1 MLDRAQAG
9 LTTAVRALV
18 TGAAGFIGANLVRHL
33 VVAGHEVIALS
44 RSHTTAW
51 RLDEIATEVQV
62 LEFDLRDT
70 AAIEQVVA
78 KIRPQWVFH
87 LAAHGAYSW
96 QTDIETMIGVN
107 IGATAAML
115 SAARA
120 IDVQAFVNA
129 GSSSEY
135 GLKTHAPPED
145 EWLEPSS
152 YYAVTKV
159 AGSHLTALAAAEGLP
174 AVTLRLY
181 SIYGPWEE
189 PGRLVPA
196 LVREALHARLPPL
209 VGPETARDFV
219 YVDDCC
225 DAFVRA
231 AKRGAPG
238 GPGAVLNIGSGA
250 QTRLDE
256 FVEVAR
262 NALSVTAHPEWGT
275 MGPRHWDTNVWVS
288 EPRAALEHLGW
299 QASTSLGDG
308 LSRTAAWLRDR
319 PQLWERYGVTG
330 SA

>member
-1 MLDRAQAG
+1 VLDRAQAG

-18 TGAAGFIGANLVRHL
+18 TGAAGFLGANLVRHL

-44 RSHTTAW
+44 RSHTAVW

-70 AAIEQVVA
+70 VTIEQVVA

-107 IGATAAML
+107 VTATAAML

-120 IDVQAFVNA
+120 VDVQAFVNA

-135 GLKTHAPPED
+135 GLKTHAPSED
-145 EWLEPSS
+145 EWLEPNSH
-152 YYAVTKV
+152 YAVTKA
-159 AGSHLTALAAAEGLP
+159 AGSHLTALAAGEGLP

-196 LVREALHARLPPL
+196 LVREAHHARLPPL
-209 VGPETARDFV
+209 VGPETARD
-219 YVDDCC
+219 CC

-231 AKRGAPG
+231 AQRGAPG

-262 NALSVTAHPEWGT
+262 HTLSVRTHPEWDT

-308 LSRTAAWLRDR
+308 LSRTAAWLHDR
-319 PQLWERYGVTG
+319 PQLWERYGIAE